1 MADTENTTGT
11 HEAEGFSVTLT
22 EDNFPR
28 CLKAQDAAVALDSCG
43 DIAAFLREAVAS
55 MLMNSREQGLP
66 VGEDLER
73 IVLGYEK
80 CYDLL
85 LDHLDLAAGT
95 SPLPLVKDME
105 ARRNV

>member
-1 MADTENTTGT
+1 MADTTTT
-11 HEAEGFSVTLT
+11 TEAHEAEGFSVTLT
-22 EDNFPR
+22 EDNYPR

-80 CYDLL
+80 CCDLL
-85 LDHLDLAAGT
+85 LDHLDLAAGA

-105 ARRNV
+105 ARRNA